1 MNSKLKGLREITG
14 YSQKEIAE
22 YLSISQPLYSQVEN
36 GNRPLRFT
44 YIEALAYLYELTV
57 EEMLNEDIE
66 TLKDKV
72 WKTTEYKQISH
83 KDIMGTVM
91 TLTLNKEQ

>member
-36 GNRPLRFT
+36 GNRPLRFA

-72 WKTTEYKQISH
+72 WKTTEYKQINH
-83 KDIMGTVM
+83 KSIMGTVM
-91 TLTLNKEQ
+91 TLTLNKE